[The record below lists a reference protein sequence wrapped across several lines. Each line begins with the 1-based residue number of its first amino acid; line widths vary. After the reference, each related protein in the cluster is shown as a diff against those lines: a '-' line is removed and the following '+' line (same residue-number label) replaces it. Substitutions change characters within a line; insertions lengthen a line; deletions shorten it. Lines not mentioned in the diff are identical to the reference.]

1 MNDIV
6 ENRVNGTAPDEVI
19 AVHVILLADA
29 VGAVFALTAI
39 GIRPRKFHKGHIRGR
54 CECQTDTGSFDGAD
68 YQLSFAGLKR
78 IDSSL
83 FLGKAIIAGDTDGIG
98 ELLLQSLDNLFGVSR
113 TQSKGLPLARKLRI
127 KSVACFTLPLEAR
140 ERRVMNFTRAS
151 MRILRRMSR
160 SVHSVYSRR

>member
-1 MNDIV
+1 MAISRQDIMRSISELLISTIVEERFYKFIEIHLVGRYIIIGCHYLIGDAPLFMNDIV

-98 ELLLQSLDNLFGVSR
+98 ELLLQSLDNLF
-113 TQSKGLPLARKLRI
+113 
-127 KSVACFTLPLEAR
+127 E
-140 ERRVMNFTRAS
+140 
-151 MRILRRMSR
+151 
-160 SVHSVYSRR
+160 